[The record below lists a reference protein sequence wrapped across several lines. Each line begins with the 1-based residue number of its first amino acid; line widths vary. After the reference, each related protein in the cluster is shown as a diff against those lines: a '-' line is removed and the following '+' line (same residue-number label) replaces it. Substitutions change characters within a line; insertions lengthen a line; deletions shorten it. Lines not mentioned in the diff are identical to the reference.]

1 MARRVWI
8 YWLLSV
14 LLTASVG
21 WQSYRGDVA
30 RAQRE
35 VGSELA
41 AQMART
47 AAPWVLSQDLTSLNL
62 LIATLEGRPG
72 LDSIEVLDISGR
84 ILAQTTHQGWPGER
98 VTLPIQLG
106 SQQLGELRL
115 TLSDPRLGSWLNRRA
130 GPLALIAAV
139 QLIFFVLAGRRPRLS
154 QRIPEAV
161 TADTAMVDSTQT
173 RPVFTASQPL
183 VRRDILIC
191 VQPDDRH
198 QLLSRVNAD
207 WKEEIQ
213 AVGNALLER
222 VARLCDGE
230 LVRPLRGPEGAL
242 IRLHQGEQQA
252 RAWQALCAARLTLA
266 LMAQAGQ
273 ARTHA
278 GLFWIPM
285 QAGLYSHEPG
295 EPGADQVA
303 ALLAWAAPSG
313 ELLVGGA
320 PALPAAT
327 VARAT
332 WARTEQLEIAEVG
345 TLEATRLISLPP
357 EAEALIREQVD
368 RLVPLDD
375 APEARLI

>member
-1 MARRVWI
+1 M
-8 YWLLSV
+8 
-14 LLTASVG
+14 
-21 WQSYRGDVA
+21 
-30 RAQRE
+30 
-35 VGSELA
+35 
-41 AQMART
+41 
-47 AAPWVLSQDLTSLNL
+47 LSQDLTSLNL

-98 VTLPIQLG
+98 VSLPVQLG
-106 SQQLGELRL
+106 SQRLGELRL
-115 TLSDPRLGSWLNRRA
+115 TLSDPRLGSWLSRRA
-130 GPLALIAAV
+130 APLALIAAV
-139 QLIFFVLAGRRPRLS
+139 QLVFFVLAGRRPRLS
-154 QRIPEAV
+154 QRGTATTLPSDTPA
-161 TADTAMVDSTQT
+161 ADTPPA
-173 RPVFTASQPL
+173 RPVFVASQPL
-183 VRRDILIC
+183 LRRDILIC

-198 QLLSRVNAD
+198 QLLQRISTD

-213 AVGNALLER
+213 AVANALLER

-230 LVRPLRGPEGAL
+230 LVRPMRGPEGAL

-252 RAWQALCAARLTLA
+252 RAWQALCATRLTLA
-266 LMAQAGQ
+266 LMERAGE
-273 ARTHA
+273 ARTQA

-295 EPGADQVA
+295 EAGADQVA
-303 ALLAWAAPSG
+303 GLLAWAAPSG
-313 ELLVGGA
+313 QMLVGGD

-327 VARAT
+327 IARAT

-345 TLEATRLISLPP
+345 TLEATRLLGLPP

-375 APEARLI
+375 TPAARLI